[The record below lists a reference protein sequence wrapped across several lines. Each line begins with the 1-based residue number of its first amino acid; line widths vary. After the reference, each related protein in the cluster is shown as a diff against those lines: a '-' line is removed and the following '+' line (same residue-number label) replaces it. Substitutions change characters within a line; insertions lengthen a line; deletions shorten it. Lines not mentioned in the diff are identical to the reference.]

1 LNIYNREPRTNLSK
15 WEQQLE
21 EYTSLLKQ
29 VVQKPKKGELRFD
42 NSCVRASD
50 VASQYYCEK
59 KVEMQYLYGEIETET
74 KNQGTEAHEKLLE
87 GSEEVSRQN
96 LWKKIHGKRPVFALE
111 LLLLAKYKGLILAGR
126 PDCIL
131 FEKGFPLIIFE
142 YKFSRS
148 QRDYLSYHVQAR
160 TYGILLKNMG
170 FDISK
175 LFYAIVVADH
185 RAKDDDQLKARVV
198 DTILKNRPKDTV
210 LTTENAV
217 IYLNKFNPNE
227 AELALDWAIEFWKGQ
242 REATQTMNPNKCRS
256 CEYNADCERQST

>member
-1 LNIYNREPRTNLSK
+1 MSK
-15 WEQQLE
+15 LQIQIE
-21 EYTSLLKQ
+21 EYNSLLEQ
-29 VVQKPKKGELRFD
+29 VTQKFKKGEGELRFG
-42 NSCVRASD
+42 NLLIKASD
-50 VASQYYCEK
+50 VASQYFCEK

-87 GSEEVSRQN
+87 GSEEVSRQK
-96 LWKKIHGKRPVFALE
+96 LWKMIQGKKPVFALE
-111 LLLLAKYKGLILAGR
+111 LLLLAKYKGLVLAGR

-148 QRDYLSYHVQAR
+148 QIDYLSYHVQAR
-160 TYGILLKNMG
+160 TYGILLKSMG

-175 LFYAIVVADH
+175 LFYAIVVADR
-185 RAKDDDQLKARVV
+185 RAKDDDQLKVRVV
-198 DTILKNRPKDTV
+198 DIILKNRLKETV

-227 AELALDWAIEFWKGQ
+227 AELALDWAVEFWKGQ

-256 CEYNADCERQST
+256 CEYNADCEKPSI

>member
-1 LNIYNREPRTNLSK
+1 
-15 WEQQLE
+15 
-21 EYTSLLKQ
+21 
-29 VVQKPKKGELRFD
+29 
-42 NSCVRASD
+42 VRASD
-50 VASQYYCEK
+50 VASQYFCEK

-96 LWKKIHGKRPVFALE
+96 LWKKIQGKKPVFALE

-148 QRDYLSYHVQAR
+148 KRDYLSYHVQAR
-160 TYGILLKNMG
+160 TYGIILQSIG

-175 LFYAIVVADH
+175 LFYAIVVAD
-185 RAKDDDQLKARVV
+185 RKAKDDNQFRIRVIDAILQNGLKEA
-198 DTILKNRPKDTV
+198 V

-227 AELALDWAIEFWKGQ
+227 AEQNLDWAIEFWNKQ
-242 REATQTMNPNKCRS
+242 REAIPTRNPNKCKS
-256 CEYNADCERQST
+256 CEYNVECDACALTL